1 MKGRTLAMA
10 CLCGVLLACSSQP
23 THPSAPS
30 STVPSAPIEAA
41 PVEAAPGAGVAWLGE
56 AGRMRGFTPD
66 GRELSLAGLPLF
78 NSSNESTG
86 LRSSDGRRLYVVSS
100 GKLTVATAMD
110 GRVGRLID
118 LPPAFR
124 LAAAPLTAASL
135 SPDGRW
141 LALESD
147 ISATDLLLIDL
158 ESGVVAASGSLAIDQ
173 RGAASPPGGP
183 GLLAL
188 PGGRLLMLLPG
199 TTEAVM
205 AAPRN
210 GLLEIQSRV
219 SDHRLSCPSPTLLH
233 ALPGSSA
240 AVGYCPMD
248 GRVWWLDLESFRLA
262 GAVQSRIGNPFWGA
276 PLFTPDGRL
285 LYVYDSW
292 DGGVSTVDLVSRK
305 MLGIR
310 ATVGRRTALHLPFA
324 EDAYAK
330 GPNFSAALSADG
342 STLFANGARDSAA
355 GIYALSTRDWSLK
368 AHWFDGKRYNSIWA
382 GGDGRQLYAIR
393 EGGALDIIDLR
404 TSSTRTASLGVEADF
419 TVA

>member
-1 MKGRTLAMA
+1 
-10 CLCGVLLACSSQP
+10 
-23 THPSAPS
+23 
-30 STVPSAPIEAA
+30 
-41 PVEAAPGAGVAWLGE
+41 VAWLGE
-56 AGRMRGFTPD
+56 AVRMRGFTPD

-86 LRSSDGRRLYVVSS
+86 LRSADGRRLYVVAS

-110 GRVGRLID
+110 GGVERLID

-141 LALESD
+141 LALESN

-158 ESGVVAASGSLAIDQ
+158 DSGTAAASGFLAIDH
-173 RGAASPPGGP
+173 RGGAVPPGAA

-188 PGGRLLMLLPG
+188 SGGRLLMLLPG
-199 TTEAVM
+199 TEEAVM

-210 GLLEIQSRV
+210 GRLEIQSRLF
-219 SDHRLSCPSPTLLH
+219 DRGLSCASPTLLH
-233 ALPGSSA
+233 ALPGGSA

-248 GRVWWLDLESFRLA
+248 GRVWWLDLDRFRLA
-262 GAVQSRIGNPFWGA
+262 GAVEARIGNPFWGS
-276 PLFTPDGRL
+276 PVFTPDGRL

-292 DGGVSTVDLVSRK
+292 DGGVSVVDLVGRHLLST
-305 MLGIR
+305 R
-310 ATVGRRTALHLPFA
+310 AAVGGRTALHLPFA
-324 EDAYAK
+324 KDAYAK

-342 STLFANGARDSAA
+342 ATLFATGARDSAA
-355 GIYALSTRDWSLK
+355 GIYALSTRDWSVL
-368 AHWFDGKRYNSIWA
+368 ARWFDGRRYNSIWA
-382 GGDGRQLYAIR
+382 GGDGRQLFAIR

-404 TSSTRTASLGVEADF
+404 TTSIRTASLGVEADF

>member
-1 MKGRTLAMA
+1 MKGRMLVMA

-30 STVPSAPIEAA
+30 STVPAAPVEAA
-41 PVEAAPGAGVAWLGE
+41 PVEAALGAGVAWLGE
-56 AGRMRGFTPD
+56 SGRMRGFTPD

-86 LRSSDGRRLYVVSS
+86 LRSADGRRLYVVSS
-100 GKLTVATAMD
+100 GKLTVAAAID
-110 GRVGRLID
+110 GRVERLID
-118 LPPAFR
+118 LPPAWR

-141 LALESD
+141 LALESN

-158 ESGVVAASGSLAIDQ
+158 ESGTAAASGSLAIDQ
-173 RGAASPPGGP
+173 RRGTAPPGA
-183 GLLAL
+183 GLLAM
-188 PGGRLLMLLPG
+188 PGGRLLLLLPG
-199 TTEAVM
+199 SQEAVM
-205 AAPRN
+205 GAPRN
-210 GLLEIQSRV
+210 GRLEIQSRL
-219 SDHRLSCPSPTLLH
+219 SDRGLSCASPTLLH
-233 ALPGSSA
+233 ALPGGSA
-240 AVGYCPMD
+240 AMGYCPMD
-248 GRVWWLDLESFRLA
+248 GRVWWLDLDSFRLA
-262 GAVQSRIGNPFWGA
+262 GAVQARIGNPFWGA

-292 DGGVSTVDLVSRK
+292 DGGVSVVDLVGRK
-305 MLGIR
+305 MLSTR
-310 ATVGRRTALHLPFA
+310 ATVGERIAFHLPFA

-342 STLFANGARDSAA
+342 STLFATGTQNSAA
-355 GIYALSTRDWSLK
+355 GIYALSTRDWSVR
-368 AHWFDGKRYNSIWA
+368 AHWFDGRRYNSIWA

-404 TSSTRTASLGVEADF
+404 TTSTRTASLGVEANF

>member
-1 MKGRTLAMA
+1 MKGRTLVTA
-10 CLCGVLLACSSQP
+10 CLWGVLMGCSSQP
-23 THPSAPS
+23 THVSAPS
-30 STVPSAPIEAA
+30 PTVPAAPVEAV

-78 NSSNESTG
+78 NSSNEGTG
-86 LRSSDGRRLYVVSS
+86 LRSADGRRLYVVSS
-100 GKLTVATAMD
+100 GKLTVAAAMD
-110 GRVGRLID
+110 GRVERLID
-118 LPPAFR
+118 LPPAWR
-124 LAAAPLTAASL
+124 LPAAPLTAASL

-141 LALESD
+141 LALESN
-147 ISATDLLLIDL
+147 ISATDLLLVDL
-158 ESGVVAASGSLAIDQ
+158 ESGLAAASGSLAIDQ
-173 RGAASPPGGP
+173 RGGTAPPGA

-188 PGGRLLMLLPG
+188 PSGRLLMLLPG
-199 TTEAVM
+199 TEEAVM
-205 AAPRN
+205 GSPRN
-210 GLLEIQSRV
+210 GRLEIQSRL
-219 SDHRLSCPSPTLLH
+219 SDHGLSCASPTLLH
-233 ALPGSSA
+233 ALPSGSA
-240 AVGYCPMD
+240 AMGYCPMD
-248 GRVWWLDLESFRLA
+248 GRVWWLDLDSFRLA
-262 GAVQSRIGNPFWGA
+262 GAVQARIGNPFWGA

-292 DGGVSTVDLVSRK
+292 DGGVSVVDLVGRH
-305 MLGIR
+305 LLDTR

-355 GIYALSTRDWSLK
+355 GIYALSTRDWSVRT
-368 AHWFDGKRYNSIWA
+368 HWFDGRRYNSIWA

-393 EGGALDIIDLR
+393 EGGPLDIIDLR
-404 TSSTRTASLGVEADF
+404 TSSARTASLGVEADF